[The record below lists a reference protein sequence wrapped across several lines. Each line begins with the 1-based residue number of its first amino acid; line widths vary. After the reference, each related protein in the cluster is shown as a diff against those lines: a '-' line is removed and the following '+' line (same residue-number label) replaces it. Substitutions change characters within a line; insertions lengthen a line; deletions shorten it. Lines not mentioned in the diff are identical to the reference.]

1 MHGSIQNECWHGNN
15 FGLRYRSKQT
25 QHVSSCSK
33 CSIFIY
39 LLCVREQR
47 KINVRV
53 FILYVSWGKK
63 RRDLFFFFVFLF
75 SVFKNKKP
83 IGRVSPIFK
92 CHSIFSLE
100 LRQLRHAGFIKAHF
114 PLWLPKLWCDYEIWP
129 TEVSAIN
136 DDERIFLWPIFEM
149 QPYIVWNWLR
159 ASKREIKQQH
169 LNRESENWRFQVNV
183 SLNNEHVCSNFK
195 TSPSL

>member
-63 RRDLFFFFVFLF
+63 RRDLFFFLF
-75 SVFKNKKP
+75 SCFQ
-83 IGRVSPIFK
+83 
-92 CHSIFSLE
+92 FSKTKSQLAAC
-100 LRQLRHAGFIKAHF
+100 LLFLNVTRFSRLNYVNYVMRDLLRHIFHF
-114 PLWLPKLWCDYEIWP
+114 GCRNCDVTTKYGRLRCQQSTMMKESFYGLSLKCNRILCEIDC
-129 TEVSAIN
+129 E
-136 DDERIFLWPIFEM
+136 
-149 QPYIVWNWLR
+149 Q
-159 ASKREIKQQH
+159 ASEK
-169 LNRESENWRFQVNV
+169 
-183 SLNNEHVCSNFK
+183 
-195 TSPSL
+195 